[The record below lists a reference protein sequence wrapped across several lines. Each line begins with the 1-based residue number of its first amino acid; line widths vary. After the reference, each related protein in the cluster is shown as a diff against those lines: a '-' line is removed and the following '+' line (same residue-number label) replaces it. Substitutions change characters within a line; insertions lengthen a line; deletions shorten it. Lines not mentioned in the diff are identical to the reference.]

1 MPRLAP
7 RWIAITVFLFCSALN
22 YLDRQLLAAV
32 APALKAEFHLNNQD
46 YGKIVSVFSLLYA
59 AIAPAAGWFID
70 GVGLNAGA
78 SIAVLAWSLAGASTG
93 LARGV
98 GGVLASRTA
107 LGIAEA
113 AGIPC
118 FGKANG
124 IYLEPRE
131 LALGTAFNQ
140 IGISLGLTAAPL
152 IAASMTPAYGW
163 RSAFLLCGALGFLW
177 VPLWLWTA
185 KKIPAHPE
193 KVKKSTLPVRE
204 ILRDPRLWALLAST
218 ILMMSLYTLWTNWTT
233 LYYVEQWKLT
243 QQEANARFAWIPP
256 VLGTFGGFA
265 GGWMAFRWIRGG
277 LDVLAARIRACWLFA
292 LASLISTAAIPWM
305 PGVRWAT
312 AAVGISA
319 FWALGATTNLYALP
333 IDLFGPGRAA
343 LGVAALTSAYG
354 LMQAPF
360 SLAIGA
366 MVDHA
371 GFHAVFLSLSALPLA
386 GAAVLDLAVGKRREV
401 R

>member
-1 MPRLAP
+1 MPRVPL

-32 APALKAEFHLNNQD
+32 APALKAEFHLTNQD
-46 YGKIVSVFSLLYA
+46 YGKIVSVFSVLYA
-59 AIAPAAGWFID
+59 TVAPLAGWFID
-70 GVGLNAGA
+70 RVGLNAGA

-93 LARGV
+93 LSHSFR
-98 GGVLASRTA
+98 GVLASRIG
-107 LGIAEA
+107 LGIFEA

-152 IAASMTPAYGW
+152 IVAWIAPAYGW
-163 RSAFLLCGALGFLW
+163 RSAFVLCGALGFIW
-177 VPLWLWTA
+177 VPLWLFTA

-193 KVKKSTLPVRE
+193 KVKRSTLPIAE
-204 ILRDPRLWALLAST
+204 ILRDPRLWGLVLAT
-218 ILMMSLYTLWTNWTT
+218 VFMMSLYTLWTNWTT
-233 LYYVEQWKLT
+233 LYYVEHWKLT

-265 GGWMAFRWIRGG
+265 GGWMAFHWIRSG
-277 LDVLAARIRACWLFA
+277 LDVLAARMRACWVFGI
-292 LASLISTAAIPWM
+292 ASLIATAAIPIM
-305 PGVRWAT
+305 PGVNWAT
-312 AAVGISA
+312 AAVSISA

-354 LMQAPF
+354 LMQVPF
-360 SLAIGA
+360 SIAIGA
-366 MVDHA
+366 MVDRV
-371 GFHAVFLSLSALPLA
+371 GFHAVFLSLSSLPLA
-386 GAAVLDLAVGKRREV
+386 GVAILWLVIRR
-401 R
+401 